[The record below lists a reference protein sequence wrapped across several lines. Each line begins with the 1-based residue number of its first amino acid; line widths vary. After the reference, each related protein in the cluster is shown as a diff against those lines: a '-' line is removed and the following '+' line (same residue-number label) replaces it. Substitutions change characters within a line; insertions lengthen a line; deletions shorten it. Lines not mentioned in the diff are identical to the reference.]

1 MIFSLSEN
9 GDLYYDSTNKTFS
22 NIISSDLEETEIKT
36 SRTGII
42 YYFKYKNIFKD
53 EFVLNKRN
61 IITDEEIKAF
71 VDKHIAICFEK
82 YPNIVNRLKYIYLNE
97 GKKFEIA
104 FYYDNGTT
112 KTNVMKY
119 DIEI

>member
-1 MIFSLSEN
+1 MIFSLGEN
-9 GDLYYDSTNKTFS
+9 GDLSYDEMNKTYS
-22 NIISSDLEETEIKT
+22 NIIMSDLEETEIKT
-36 SRTGII
+36 ARTGVI

-71 VDKHIAICFEK
+71 IDKHIAICFVQYK
-82 YPNIVNRLKYIYLNE
+82 NIRERLKYIYLNK

-104 FYYDNGTT
+104 FYYDNGVE
-112 KTNVMKY
+112 KINILKY
-119 DIEI
+119 DVII